1 MFPLFAASTN
11 FRTVSAFF
19 PTPSPPPSGDG
30 LRVFFTALPVS
41 ADPGSEGP
49 TRRPR
54 SLDGG
59 GRQVQL
65 LDPSAPPRGCQPRAS
80 ETQHDATP
88 PSVFASREVVPLS
101 RTIGT
106 PAVSGRA
113 NTKRRGTLEVEV
125 PLFIDNEPWKRLT

>member
-30 LRVFFTALPVS
+30 LRVFLARSPVG

-54 SLDGG
+54 SLDAG
-59 GRQVQL
+59 GRQVRL

-88 PSVFASREVVPLS
+88 PTVFASREVVPRS

-106 PAVSGRA
+106 PVVLAPSTCEFATLFLPWLIRA
-113 NTKRRGTLEVEV
+113 RKAW
-125 PLFIDNEPWKRLT
+125 P